1 LSPSR
6 SLYASAIAPIL
17 LAGSSAQSSTTDG
30 DLERGAAAGGR
41 RQTRHADA
49 GEGAGEHRE
58 GPRPATGARWRV
70 GESGMGGMGL

>member
-6 SLYASAIAPIL
+6 SLYASAITPIL

-30 DLERGAAAGGR
+30 DLERGAAGGR